1 MIAPGL
7 PGVGGQAKS
16 EVKKMAVA
24 IPQHLKQNRHWRGVI
39 YLFQNHPKLQQYFNT
54 KYFDLDSERVKV
66 QALKREA
73 KPWSDSEKFMLN
85 LALHLF
91 NDANKVD
98 LGQMDYLDQNNTRL
112 ALKAIELRYL

>member
-1 MIAPGL
+1 M
-7 PGVGGQAKS
+7 S
-16 EVKKMAVA
+16 TS
-24 IPQHLKQNRHWRGVI
+24 IPESLLRSRHWRSML
-39 YLFQNHPKLQQYFNT
+39 YLFQNHPKLQRYFNT
-54 KYFDLDSERVKV
+54 KFFDLEAERVKI

-98 LGQMDYLDQNNTRL
+98 LGQMDYLDHNNTRL